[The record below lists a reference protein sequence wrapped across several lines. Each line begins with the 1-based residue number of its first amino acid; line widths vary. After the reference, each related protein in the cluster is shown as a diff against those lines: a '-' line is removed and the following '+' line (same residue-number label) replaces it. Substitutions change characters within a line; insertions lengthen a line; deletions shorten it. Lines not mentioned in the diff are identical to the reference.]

1 MNQQEEQQQQNALAI
16 NSMYLMPLQ
25 CANRQSLT
33 EIYKTRVH
41 NETKQCMTG
50 KTLYGAHVYDK

>member
-16 NSMYLMPLQ
+16 NSMYPTPLQ

-33 EIYKTRVH
+33 EIYRVH
-41 NETKQCMTG
+41 LAGNDCCKS
-50 KTLYGAHVYDK
+50 